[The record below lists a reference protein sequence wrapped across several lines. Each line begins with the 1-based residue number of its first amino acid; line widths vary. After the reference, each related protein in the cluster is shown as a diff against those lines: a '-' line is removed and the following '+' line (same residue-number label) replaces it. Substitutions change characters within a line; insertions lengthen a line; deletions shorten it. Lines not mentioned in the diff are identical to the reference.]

1 MTSTPP
7 PITIESCRGRRV
19 ALVTKEKRPLV
30 SIAGLLSVLLFLVGL
45 ATMLFSLVV
54 GALLMVMALLIGH
67 FGRGSS
73 TVMVYPHCGA
83 EGRRV

>member
-1 MTSTPP
+1 MTYTPP
-7 PITIESCRGRRV
+7 PITVESCRSCRV

-30 SIAGLLSVLLFLVGL
+30 SVAGLFGVVLFMVGL
-45 ATMLFSLVV
+45 GTMLVNLVA
-54 GALLMVMALLIGH
+54 GALLMIVALLIGH

-73 TVMVYPHCGA
+73 TVMVCPRCGT